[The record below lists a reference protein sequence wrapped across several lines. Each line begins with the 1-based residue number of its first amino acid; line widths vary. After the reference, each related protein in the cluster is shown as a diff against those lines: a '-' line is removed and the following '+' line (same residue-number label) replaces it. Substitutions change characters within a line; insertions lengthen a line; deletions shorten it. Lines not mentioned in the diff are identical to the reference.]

1 MKPLAVVALGG
12 NALLRRGEPAEA
24 SHQQANVRTAA
35 ASLAVL
41 GETHRLVVTH
51 GNGPQVGLLALQAEA
66 YDDVRPYPL
75 DVLGAE
81 TEGMIG
87 YLLDQALLNVLP
99 EGSRVATLLTQT
111 VVDPADPA
119 FAVPSKP
126 IGPVYEP
133 AEGERLARERGWT
146 VRPDGPYV
154 RRVVASPQ
162 PADIVEIET
171 IRLLLDAGVL
181 VVCAGGGG
189 IPVTSSG
196 AGLAGVEAV
205 VDKDLS
211 AALLAEKI
219 GADFLLM
226 LTDVPEVQA
235 GWGTPEARSIR
246 LASPQELR
254 GMDFAAGSMGPKVEA
269 ACRFAER
276 TGGRAGI
283 GRLDQAAAILRGE
296 AGTIVAA
303 TGYEG
308 TRKPASPTSIRTA
321 AASTAHQP

>member
-1 MKPLAVVALGG
+1 MRPLAVVALGG

-24 SHQQANVRTAA
+24 SRQQANVRAA
-35 ASLAVL
+35 ARSIAALH
-41 GETHRLVVTH
+41 ETHRLVVTH

-66 YDDVRPYPL
+66 YDAVKPYPL
-75 DVLGAE
+75 DILGAE

-87 YLLDQALLNVLP
+87 YLLDQALLNELP
-99 EGSRVATLLTQT
+99 AGSRVATLLTQT

-126 IGPVYEP
+126 IGPVYAP
-133 AEGERLARERGWT
+133 GEGERLAAERGWT
-146 VRPDGPYV
+146 VRPDGPHV

-162 PADIVEIET
+162 PAGIVEIET

-189 IPVTSSG
+189 IPVVFTPSG
-196 AGLAGVEAV
+196 LTGVEAV
-205 VDKDLS
+205 IDKDLS

-226 LTDVPEVQA
+226 LTDVAEVEA
-235 GWGTPEARSIR
+235 GWGTPAAHPIR
-246 LASPQELR
+246 HASPAELR

-269 ACRFAER
+269 ACRFVER

-283 GRLDQAAAILRGE
+283 GRLDQAAAILRAE
-296 AGTIVAA
+296 AGTIAA
-303 TGYEG
+303 SAGYEG
-308 TRKPASPTSIRTA
+308 TRKPASPTSIRTPA
-321 AASTAHQP
+321 AATAHQP